1 MPSNNAERIRE
12 LNEQYEDA
20 LFRLVMNDAAEKE
33 GRLFF
38 EENERLKND
47 PENLPSQK
55 KIDKFTR
62 LVDSRLKTAGKK
74 QRNHRAS
81 KIFTRAAAALLA
93 LVVMF
98 SAMMLTVQAFRIQVL
113 NFLISIEPKFTSF
126 QLKDNSDN
134 QNNGQLI
141 VNWTNAYVPTYIPKG
156 YTVSSISYSDS
167 AKKIIFTKQED
178 DSTIVY
184 TEYNSI
190 NIIAV
195 DTENASL
202 VEKVK
207 INGQEGT
214 LSVKDSMTSVVWI
227 KDNHLFTIQGQVST
241 NEAIK
246 MAEGVKFIK

>member
-1 MPSNNAERIRE
+1 MPSNNADRIRE

-20 LFRLVMNDAAEKE
+20 LFRLIMNDAAENE

-47 PENLPSQK
+47 PENLPSRK
-55 KIDKFTR
+55 EIDRFAR
-62 LVDSRLKTAGKK
+62 LVDLRLKATEKN

-81 KIFTRAAAALLA
+81 KIFTRAAAAMLA

-98 SAMMLTVQAFRIQVL
+98 SAMMLTVRAFRIQVL
-113 NFLISIEPKFTSF
+113 NFLISIEPEFTSF

-156 YTVSSISYSDS
+156 YEVSSISYSDS

-178 DSTIVY
+178 DSSIVY
-184 TEYNSI
+184 TEYDTKNS
-190 NIIAV
+190 IAV

-202 VEKVK
+202 VETVK

-214 LSVKDSMTSVVWI
+214 LSVKDSITSVVWI

-241 NEAIK
+241 DEAIK
-246 MAEGVKFIK
+246 MAEGVRFTK